1 MRYPVIERITL
12 CPVLGLGPIVGRSA
26 LFMGRATLVAGRDC
40 CADCVESNIGY
51 CNNYV
56 EHWLF
61 DVNTA
66 LTLSL

>member
-56 EHWLF
+56 EH
-61 DVNTA
+61 
-66 LTLSL
+66 